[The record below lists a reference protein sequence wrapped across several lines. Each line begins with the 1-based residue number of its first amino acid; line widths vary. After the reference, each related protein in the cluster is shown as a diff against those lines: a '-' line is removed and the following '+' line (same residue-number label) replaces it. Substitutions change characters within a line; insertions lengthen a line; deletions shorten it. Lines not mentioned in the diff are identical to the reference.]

1 MAKSM
6 DPDHMRQ
13 LIWSTLF
20 AKAYLSQYRVIMVLV
35 HRKISFV
42 ARANTPTS
50 LHIHSLIM
58 AATAHLHH
66 NHHNQRQFFFFFS
79 QNLLILFL
87 FFHQK
92 HWYSLVV
99 PTLKSLWSP
108 GPSCWKLT
116 MSLVNIS
123 LNLWSSNMAYM
134 QIFLLTKC
142 ICKSYSHFSAK
153 IPVN

>member
-1 MAKSM
+1 MAKSV

-13 LIWSTLF
+13 LIWVYTVC
-20 AKAYLSQYRVIMVLV
+20 KGLSVPILRVIMVLV

-66 NHHNQRQFFFFFS
+66 ILLGKAVFFFFS

-123 LNLWSSNMAYM
+123 FNLWSSNMAYM
-134 QIFLLTKC
+134 QIFLLKKC